1 MCSVSIAA
9 VLETFIKITTVNYI
23 SYFKSYK
30 LCMHIDK
37 HVTITIATIF
47 ERRTAS
53 RRTAAQRD
61 DASKELLPTFWIRP
75 AT

>member
-30 LCMHIDK
+30 LYACIDK

-47 ERRTAS
+47 QRRTAS
-53 RRTAAQRD
+53 QRTAARD
-61 DASKELLPTFWIRP
+61 DASKELLLTFWIRP